1 MNEELEEP
9 ASLYALD
16 LLEPDQVGPFEAHM
30 ARNPEL
36 RARVDELRETAAQY
50 AHAAPLRQPPPHLQS
65 RILAAIK
72 ADAPQAV
79 PRSSGSA
86 SSWIPWALAAT
97 FAIACVVLLAER
109 MQTRKELVRLE
120 QRNAFA
126 QMQIATLASQ
136 LENAPNATAAVVW
149 DGEKQQGVMKVSD
162 VPANTADRDYQ
173 LWIVDPDYPQ
183 PVDAGTFHVA
193 NPGTTNFA
201 FKPKAPIKSASAF
214 AVSLERK
221 GGVPKAEGPMV
232 LVGK

>member
-1 MNEELEEP
+1 MNEELEEQ

-16 LLEPDQVGPFEAHM
+16 LLEPEQIAPFEAQM
-30 ARNPEL
+30 ARDPEL
-36 RARVDELRETAAQY
+36 RARVDDLRETAAQY
-50 AHAAPLRQPPPHLQS
+50 AHAASLRRPPAHLESQ
-65 RILAAIK
+65 ILAAIK
-72 ADAPQAV
+72 ADAPAAV
-79 PRSSGSA
+79 PRATSA
-86 SSWIPWALAAT
+86 TAWIPWALAAT
-97 FAIACVVLLAER
+97 LAIACVVLLADR
-109 MQTRKELVRLE
+109 MQTKKELARLE

-136 LENAPNATAAVVW
+136 LESAPNASAAVVW
-149 DGEKQQGVMKVSD
+149 DGEMQEGVLKVSD
-162 VPANTADRDYQ
+162 VPANAADRDYQ

-193 NPGTTNFA
+193 TPGTTNVP